1 MMRSLWTAASGMKT
15 QQTAV
20 DVISNNLANVNT
32 NGFKTESAEFKSL
45 LYQMIQSKTT
55 TANMEQKPVGA
66 QIGLGVRNSSV
77 TSKFKQG
84 RLTQTENDFDF
95 GINGKG
101 FFQVRG
107 TDGETYY
114 TRNGAFNISIATNGT
129 MLTDFQGNPV
139 LDTNG
144 KAIVFDSSLD
154 TAKIVATTTG
164 ELCYIGE
171 DGNPKSMG
179 IKIGLVQF
187 PNPAGLEKLGSGLY
201 KVTDASGKAQ
211 SEATTPNLK
220 KSELKQGYIEG
231 SNVQVVDEMV
241 NLIVSQRAYE
251 MNSKAI
257 QASDDMLSQANNLKR

>member
-77 TSKFKQG
+77 TSKFTQG

-101 FFQVRG
+101 FF
-107 TDGETYY
+107 
-114 TRNGAFNISIATNGT
+114 
-129 MLTDFQGNPV
+129 
-139 LDTNG
+139 
-144 KAIVFDSSLD
+144 K
-154 TAKIVATTTG
+154 
-164 ELCYIGE
+164 
-171 DGNPKSMG
+171 
-179 IKIGLVQF
+179 
-187 PNPAGLEKLGSGLY
+187 
-201 KVTDASGKAQ
+201 
-211 SEATTPNLK
+211 
-220 KSELKQGYIEG
+220 
-231 SNVQVVDEMV
+231 
-241 NLIVSQRAYE
+241 
-251 MNSKAI
+251 
-257 QASDDMLSQANNLKR
+257 